1 MDIIYITIPVT
12 LLFIAT
18 GVLIFFWASKSGQFD
33 DLEGPAH
40 RILFDEDVPSSKT
53 NKDKTIEDQQTDN
66 AETQPEQKHD

>member
-40 RILFDEDVPSSKT
+40 RILFDEDVPEKKNTENTPEKES
-53 NKDKTIEDQQTDN
+53 
-66 AETQPEQKHD
+66 EQKHD

>member
-40 RILFDEDVPSSKT
+40 RILFDDDVPENKT
-53 NKDKTIEDQQTDN
+53 SDEKSNSDKPQ
-66 AETQPEQKHD
+66 